1 MLSNAYL
8 QPAMRLP
15 SINKMFF
22 TIARQSTKLFILKEE
37 AIIPKEPQ
45 LESNTMTIKKILN
58 AFSSENAKLELLE
71 KLISWSL
78 FAVCACVLQP
88 FYSIVL
94 GTFFLAY
101 LGNSIVVSLKA
112 LADGFSSRY
121 HLKIDIPRRVF
132 AFLYMLAFTVG
143 ISRFIVLIFPK
154 IGYEAQ
160 YFLSVVQ
167 SEDPYRVVSDMMRTS
182 LGDLTLN
189 RCENILIALL
199 GDNARKFSGY
209 ESKVTDGTLRFG
221 KLLQYAMKGYLQQA
235 LQITS
240 NLITQST
247 SALYKWVLS
256 FIFSTIIIWDLP
268 YLEKAVNSLK
278 NSRIGFLYRNV
289 GPRYIIRKLVSNI
302 QSMLLITYC
311 F

>member
-1 MLSNAYL
+1 MIS
-8 QPAMRLP
+8 
-15 SINKMFF
+15 
-22 TIARQSTKLFILKEE
+22 
-37 AIIPKEPQ
+37 KEPQ
-45 LESNTMTIKKILN
+45 SEWNALTIKKILIV
-58 AFSSENAKLELLE
+58 FSSENAKLELIE

-101 LGNSIVVSLKA
+101 LGNSIVVSLKRFT
-112 LADGFSSRY
+112 DEFCSRY
-121 HLKIDIPRRVF
+121 NLKIDIPRRVF
-132 AFLYMLAFTVG
+132 AFLYMLAFIVG

-182 LGDLTLN
+182 FGDLTLN
-189 RCENILIALL
+189 RCENILLALL

-209 ESKVTDGTLRFG
+209 DSKITDETLRFG

-235 LQITS
+235 LQLTS

-247 SALYKWVLS
+247 SALYKWILS
-256 FIFSTIIIWDLP
+256 FLFSTIIIWDLP
-268 YLEKAVNSLK
+268 YLENAVKSLK
-278 NSRIGFLYRNV
+278 NSRIGFLYRNI
-289 GPRYIIRKLVSNI
+289 GPRYISRKVESTTR
-302 QSMLLITYC
+302 SVIT
-311 F
+311 